1 MEKPTY
7 PGVDYSDHGVAG
19 NNINTLPRE
28 EWQHL
33 VDLVKQCEKNA
44 EDLEAKVTSEVV
56 LSELKPFSSQL
67 REGLGE
73 LRHLIGEV

>member
-1 MEKPTY
+1 MDKPSY

-19 NNINTLPRE
+19 NNMNTLPQE
-28 EWQHL
+28 NWQHV

-44 EDLEAKVTSEVV
+44 EDLEAKVTSEEM
-56 LSELKPFSSQL
+56 LAELRPLSSQL

-73 LRHLIGEV
+73 LRQLIGEV